1 MGHLL
6 SYTLYSSLFLLASY
20 LIYKI
25 MLAGEKQTEVNRV
38 IIFGLYAASF
48 IAPALLA
55 HGDDIAAKA
64 VDTIAAVDFG
74 EPEVM
79 HIGTASSDLFTA
91 LILAYIAGMA
101 VTAILTL
108 VSAVNIFII
117 ISRGDKTPRAG
128 YTLVSV
134 DDGKTAPFSWGRYI
148 VASRSDIAEAGDM
161 IIAHELGH
169 IRGRHWLDLVFA
181 RIVCVIEWYNP
192 AAWLMFDE
200 LKDVHEYA
208 ADEYVLVH
216 GFNARQYQML
226 LIKKAA
232 GTRFQ
237 ALANSFNHS
246 KLKKRITMMYSQKS
260 QGVRR
265 YRALALIPALA
276 LAATIG
282 QLPAVASVVNSIG
295 AASAGQLFAASPAG
309 AMTAVN
315 APGDSEVTKNNQ
327 PEQIATYP
335 GGEAAMYQYLAQ
347 SVKYPEEAAKNDI
360 QGRVTV
366 RFTVKTDGSLTD
378 LAVVKGVD
386 PALDKEAIRV
396 ISGMPRWNP
405 ATVGGKAVEST
416 YTIPVSFKLSG
427 GKAAKNGESNRKV
440 TGDDTLAEFPGGT
453 AAMYQYLTEN
463 VKYPEEAA
471 RNNSQ
476 GRVTV
481 RFTVKADGSLTDFS
495 VVNGVAPALDKEAV
509 RVISSMPRWNPAT
522 VSGKAVESTYT
533 IPVSFKLSGDDNAKK

>member
-25 MLAGEKQTEVNRV
+25 MLAGEKQTAVNRV

-55 HGDDIAAKA
+55 HGDGIAAKA

-74 EPEVM
+74 EPEVT
-79 HIGTASSDLFTA
+79 HIGTASPDLFTA
-91 LILAYIAGMA
+91 LILVYIAGMA
-101 VTAILTL
+101 VTVILTL
-108 VSAVNIFII
+108 VSAVNIFTI
-117 ISRGDKTPRAG
+117 ISRGDKTPCDG
-128 YTLVSV
+128 YTLVTV

-295 AASAGQLFAASPAG
+295 AASAGQIFAASPAG

-315 APGDSEVTKNNQ
+315 ASGDSEVTKNNQ

-335 GGEAAMYQYLAQ
+335 GGESAMYQYLAQ
-347 SVKYPEEAAKNDI
+347 NVKYPEEAAKNDI

-378 LAVVKGVD
+378 FAVVKGVD
-386 PALDKEAIRV
+386 PALDKEAVRV

-427 GKAAKNGESNRKV
+427 
-440 TGDDTLAEFPGGT
+440 
-453 AAMYQYLTEN
+453 
-463 VKYPEEAA
+463 
-471 RNNSQ
+471 
-476 GRVTV
+476 
-481 RFTVKADGSLTDFS
+481 
-495 VVNGVAPALDKEAV
+495 
-509 RVISSMPRWNPAT
+509 
-522 VSGKAVESTYT
+522 
-533 IPVSFKLSGDDNAKK
+533 DDNAKK

>member
-25 MLAGEKQTEVNRV
+25 MLAGEKQTAVNRV

-74 EPEVM
+74 EPEVT
-79 HIGTASSDLFTA
+79 HIGTASPNLFTA

-101 VTAILTL
+101 ATAILTL

-117 ISRGDKTPRAG
+117 ISRGDKTPRDG
-128 YTLVSV
+128 YTLVTV
-134 DDGKTAPFSWGRYI
+134 EDGKTAPFSWGRYI

-169 IRGRHWLDLVFA
+169 IRGHHWLDLVFA
-181 RIVCVIEWYNP
+181 RIICVIEWYNP

-295 AASAGQLFAASPAG
+295 AASAGQIFAASPAG
-309 AMTAVN
+309 AVTAVN
-315 APGDSEVTKNNQ
+315 VSGDSEVTKNNQ
-327 PEQIATYP
+327 SEQIATYP
-335 GGEAAMYQYLAQ
+335 GGESAMYHYLAQ
-347 SVKYPEEAAKNDI
+347 NVKYPEEAAKNDI

-366 RFTVKTDGSLTD
+366 RFTVKADGSLTD
-378 LAVVKGVD
+378 FAVVKSVD
-386 PALDKEAIRV
+386 PALDKEAVRV

-416 YTIPVSFKLSG
+416 YTIPVAFKLSG
-427 GKAAKNGESNRKV
+427 GKAAKNSESSRKV

-453 AAMYQYLTEN
+453 VAMYQYLTEN

-495 VVNGVAPALDKEAV
+495 VINGVDPALDKEAV
-509 RVISSMPRWNPAT
+509 RVISGMPRWNPAT
-522 VSGKAVESTYT
+522 VGGKAVESTYT

>member
-25 MLAGEKQTEVNRV
+25 MLAGEKQTAVNRV

-55 HGDDIAAKA
+55 HGDGIAAKA

-74 EPEVM
+74 EPEVT

-117 ISRGDKTPRAG
+117 ISRGDKTPRDG
-128 YTLVSV
+128 YTLVTV

-148 VASRSDIAEAGDM
+148 VASLSDIAEAGDM

-169 IRGRHWLDLVFA
+169 IRGHHWIDLVFA
-181 RIVCVIEWYNP
+181 RIICVIEWYNP

-295 AASAGQLFAASPAG
+295 AASAGQIFAASPAG

-315 APGDSEVTKNNQ
+315 ASGDSEITKNNQ

-335 GGEAAMYQYLAQ
+335 GGESAMYHYLAQ
-347 SVKYPEEAAKNDI
+347 NIKYPEEAAKNDI

-366 RFTVKTDGSLTD
+366 RFTVKADGSLTN

-386 PALDKEAIRV
+386 PALDKEAVRV

-427 GKAAKNGESNRKV
+427 
-440 TGDDTLAEFPGGT
+440 
-453 AAMYQYLTEN
+453 
-463 VKYPEEAA
+463 
-471 RNNSQ
+471 
-476 GRVTV
+476 
-481 RFTVKADGSLTDFS
+481 
-495 VVNGVAPALDKEAV
+495 
-509 RVISSMPRWNPAT
+509 
-522 VSGKAVESTYT
+522 
-533 IPVSFKLSGDDNAKK
+533 DDNAKK

>member
-25 MLAGEKQTEVNRV
+25 MLAGEKQTAVNRV

-64 VDTIAAVDFG
+64 VGTIAAVDFG
-74 EPEVM
+74 EPEVT
-79 HIGTASSDLFTA
+79 HIGTASPNLSTA

-117 ISRGDKTPRAG
+117 ISRGDKTPRDG
-128 YTLVSV
+128 YTLVTV

-169 IRGRHWLDLVFA
+169 IRGHHWLDLVFA
-181 RIVCVIEWYNP
+181 RIICVIEWYNP

-295 AASAGQLFAASPAG
+295 AASAGQIFATSPAG
-309 AMTAVN
+309 AVTAVN
-315 APGDSEVTKNNQ
+315 VSGDSEVTKNNQ
-327 PEQIATYP
+327 SEQIATYP
-335 GGEAAMYQYLAQ
+335 GGESAMYHYLAQ
-347 SVKYPEEAAKNDI
+347 NVKYPEEAAKNDI

-366 RFTVKTDGSLTD
+366 RFTVKADGSLTD
-378 LAVVKGVD
+378 FAVVKSVD
-386 PALDKEAIRV
+386 PALDKEAVRV

-405 ATVGGKAVEST
+405 ATVDGKAVEST

-427 GKAAKNGESNRKV
+427 GKAAKNSESSRKV
-440 TGDDTLAEFPGGT
+440 TADDTLAEFPGGT
-453 AAMYQYLTEN
+453 VAMYQYLTEN

-476 GRVTV
+476 GRVV
-481 RFTVKADGSLTDFS
+481 IKFTVKADGSLTDFS
-495 VVNGVAPALDKEAV
+495 VVNGVAPALDKEAL
-509 RVISSMPRWNPAT
+509 RVMKSMPAWKPAM
-522 VSGKAVESTYT
+522 SNGKAVDSDYT
-533 IPVSFKLSGDDNAKK
+533 LPITFKLPPDNTTKK